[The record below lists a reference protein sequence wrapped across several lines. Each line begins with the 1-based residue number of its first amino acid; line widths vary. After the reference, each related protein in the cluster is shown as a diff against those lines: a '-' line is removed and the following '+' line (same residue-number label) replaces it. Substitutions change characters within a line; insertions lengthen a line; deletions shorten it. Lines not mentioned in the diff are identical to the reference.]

1 MRSLTTILLALLGSI
16 SAIAQHPV
24 TLTPFIGENSAFD
37 TLPARYDRS
46 DIGVDTTVAIND
58 SLWMSILW
66 ISDADSMPDEK
77 GEWFHSGGLC
87 EYIFLMTM
95 DPRLGYIKDY
105 REIHVE
111 CDVEQSNHNA
121 IYYSHYLR
129 TTTTV
134 EVVSSKAR
142 YFEGSDEWEELVP
155 YESRI
160 YKVLPTGMIALAAG
174 PGIITE
180 PRLWKP

>member
-1 MRSLTTILLALLGSI
+1 MKRLGLITCALVSTCTLRAQLPPSLG
-16 SAIAQHPV
+16 
-24 TLTPFIGENSAFD
+24 PFIGENSAFD
-37 TLPARYDRS
+37 TLDVRYDSS
-46 DIGVDTTVAIND
+46 DINVDTTVVIND
-58 SLWMSILW
+58 SLWMTVLW
-66 ISDADSMPDEK
+66 ISDADSTPDEK

-87 EYIFLMTM
+87 EYIFLMTI
-95 DPRLGYIKDY
+95 DPRLGFVKDY
-105 REIHVE
+105 REIHTE
-111 CDVEQSNHNA
+111 CDVEQSNHDA
-121 IYYSHYLR
+121 IYYSHYVR
-129 TTTTV
+129 TPTTV

-142 YFEGSDEWEELVP
+142 YLEGSDELEELVP